1 MVDTCLRL
9 EYGIVFRV
17 LSNFSTRN
25 CSLVLAVPVASR
37 DGDTEEGDEWDKP
50 QHGVEPLQHGY
61 LDLLLVR
68 AQQGLV
74 LSCR

>member
-37 DGDTEEGDEWDKP
+37 DGDTEEGDEWDKI
-50 QHGVEPLQHGY
+50 EPLFF
-61 LDLLLVR
+61 LLLGPSAR
-68 AQQGLV
+68 RHLHIETCMSGTT
-74 LSCR
+74 